1 MWPWKV
7 LLEIESPNEQALI
20 TRQDSGV
27 LVVNG
32 VMLEGGGGGGLFG
45 ANTKTGKAQ
54 SSEGVAN
61 PTSAILW
68 ESPDLVESWRVAA
81 FC

>member
-1 MWPWKV
+1 
-7 LLEIESPNEQALI
+7 
-20 TRQDSGV
+20 
-27 LVVNG
+27 
-32 VMLEGGGGGGLFG
+32 MLEGGALFVG

-68 ESPDLVESWRVAA
+68 ESPDLVESWRGVASL
-81 FC
+81 C